1 MSLPR
6 NRLLPCPFCGGEA
19 TLEERAGWYTVGCVA
34 CGVETS
40 LRETKRGVRRV
51 WNRRHVPN
59 RNRRDNVTAPG
70 NRL

>member
-6 NRLLPCPFCGGEA
+6 NRLLPCPFCGGDV

-59 RNRRDNVTAPG
+59 RNRRDNVTTPG